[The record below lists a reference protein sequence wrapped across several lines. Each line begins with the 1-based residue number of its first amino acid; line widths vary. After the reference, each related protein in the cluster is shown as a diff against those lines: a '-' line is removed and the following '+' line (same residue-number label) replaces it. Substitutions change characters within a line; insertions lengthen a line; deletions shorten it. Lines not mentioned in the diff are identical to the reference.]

1 MKNFVADQSVASQ
14 LLLCVAYFSSSDCVS
29 VCDCVSISSC
39 TISIQILGSARSFAR
54 SQEENAQQ
62 HCSSRDLSIES
73 ASPRRSPKKRDRDDE
88 LDEEPPEFVKP
99 RGPRTS
105 VSAEAYGDFNKME
118 AYEARVIEKT
128 AEQRRGE
135 RSRL

>member
-1 MKNFVADQSVASQ
+1 MN
-14 LLLCVAYFSSSDCVS
+14 
-29 VCDCVSISSC
+29 
-39 TISIQILGSARSFAR
+39 
-54 SQEENAQQ
+54 
-62 HCSSRDLSIES
+62 
-73 ASPRRSPKKRDRDDE
+73 RDDE
-88 LDEEPPEFVKP
+88 MDEEPPEIKP
-99 RGPRTS
+99 RGPRSS